1 MVAHQA
7 PLSMGFLRQ
16 EYWSGLPF
24 PSPGYLPNPGIE
36 PVSPALAGRFFT
48 TEPRGNLWLAAA
60 AKSLQSCL
68 TLCGPKDH
76 SPSGSTFPGILQA
89 RTLEWVA
96 ISFSNV
102 WKWKVKLKCVANCIL
117 KNSALHSRHWYLS
130 LFFIAEKTFQE
141 YVRLTQGHMARKCQS
156 MGLNPEFWIS
166 CCLYHTTLPFV
177 EFFLSSS
184 VYVCIF
190 VSQTH
195 LALQRSWNN
204 LLSQY
209 WKQLK

>member
-16 EYWSGLPF
+16 ECWSGLPF
-24 PSPGYLPNPGIE
+24 PSPGYLPNPRIE

-48 TEPRGNLWLAAA
+48 TEPPGNLWLAAA
-60 AKSLQSCL
+60 AAAKLLQSCP
-68 TLCGPKDH
+68 TLCNSEDD

-102 WKWKVKLKCVANCIL
+102 WKWKVKVKCVANCIL

-156 MGLNPEFWIS
+156 MGLNPEFWIP

-177 EFFLSSS
+177 ELSSLLLYMY
-184 VYVCIF
+184 VY
-190 VSQTH
+190 
-195 LALQRSWNN
+195 
-204 LLSQY
+204 LSP
-209 WKQLK
+209 KHT